1 MATKRDL
8 KKFISNTC
16 GALAA
21 EIILAR
27 AAFPSIERGKVYDI
41 VSDIAALQENTLP
54 KVSIAYDKRAADFA
68 DYAEY
73 RKARRTYFATAY
85 DQLINKFE
93 AGVADIVA
101 KMNAA
106 LPDDVRATIKQS
118 LAE

>member
-8 KKFISNTC
+8 KKFIHNTC

-41 VSDIAALQENTLP
+41 VSDIATLQANTLP
-54 KVSIAYDKRAADFA
+54 KVSIAYDKKPADFEN
-68 DYAEY
+68 YAEY
-73 RKARRTYFATAY
+73 RKARHAYYATAY
-85 DQLINKFE
+85 DHLLEDFDAQ
-93 AGVADIVA
+93 VAEIVS
-101 KMNAA
+101 KMDAA
-106 LPDDVRATIKQS
+106 LPDVIRAAIKES